1 MTTGKKPTMTRIEA
15 QRLRDGVNEEIAG
28 YIRPERITLEDI
40 DYTTLPPR
48 GPNDKDLLT
57 ASLVKT
63 ICEDMAN
70 NHVSAA
76 IAGRA
81 VGLPEKLLAQYIDQG
96 NEDLVEGR
104 YTRLCWFAALI
115 NRAEG
120 RVQRSLVGAIIA
132 NPLGWINCAHLMDH
146 FWPESF
152 AVQRMNF
159 KANKP
164 SSVDEELKKQLEEA
178 REGGTGAPLPYV
190 IDVES
195 VGTQVTEVDA

>member
-1 MTTGKKPTMTRIEA
+1 MKRKARLTSIEA
-15 QRLRDGVNEEIAG
+15 QKLRDGVNEEIAG
-28 YIRPERITLEDI
+28 YIKPAAVALEDI
-40 DYTTLPPR
+40 DYNTLPPR
-48 GPNDKDLLT
+48 GPLDKDLLT
-57 ASLVKT
+57 ASLVRT
-63 ICEDMAN
+63 ICEDMAM

-81 VGLPEKLLAQYIDQG
+81 VGLPEKLLAQYLEQG
-96 NEDLVEGR
+96 NEDLIEGR

-159 KANKP
+159 KAQKG
-164 SSVDEELKKQLEEA
+164 SSLDDELKKQLEEA
-178 REGGTGAPLPYV
+178 REGGSGAPLPYV

-195 VGTQVTEVDA
+195 VGTQVIDAE